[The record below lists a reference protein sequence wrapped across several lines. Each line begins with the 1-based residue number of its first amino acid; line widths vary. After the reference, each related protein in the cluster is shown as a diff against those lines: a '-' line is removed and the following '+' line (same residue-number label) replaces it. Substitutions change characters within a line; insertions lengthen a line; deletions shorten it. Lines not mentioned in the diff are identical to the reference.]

1 MSWKLL
7 AAFTVAVVGSTAAL
21 PAEVSLDRTQLP
33 LPFGSPRMVPG
44 QQCTPDYKKILQV
57 QIDAL
62 KVLQRLTRKQGE
74 QLCATL
80 EDVDRGGVAKLID
93 PKVLEPLLTP
103 QQREWLGVLGL
114 DLSKVDVAKIMRMLG
129 VDISQVDVRQLKDA
143 CRASQGELERFT
155 SRELKRVE
163 AETVRCDDRI

>member
-1 MSWKLL
+1 VRY
-7 AAFTVAVVGSTAAL
+7 A
-21 PAEVSLDRTQLP
+21 
-33 LPFGSPRMVPG
+33 
-44 QQCTPDYKKILQV
+44 
-57 QIDAL
+57 
-62 KVLQRLTRKQGE
+62 
-74 QLCATL
+74 
-80 EDVDRGGVAKLID
+80 RGCCAKLID

-103 QQREWLGVLGL
+103 QQREWLGALGL